1 MRLTIRLMTAC
12 CVSAINLLA
21 ASAQDTATT
30 QALNLDNNIVNQS
43 LQRFSQG
50 INIGKIAVD
59 STAVT
64 SDSVKIF
71 LNSAL
76 QNVPMRSDNVADITK
91 ALAEQPARR
100 PEGQE
105 AHGLR
110 QWLRHPS
117 PHTLLLPSAP
127 RRCDIHSRLP

>member
-91 ALAEQPARR
+91 ALAEQLPAD
-100 PEGQE
+100 
-105 AHGLR
+105 LKDKK
-110 QWLRHPS
+110 
-117 PHTLLLPSAP
+117 LLSSALYEECMEEEDSYQK
-127 RRCDIHSRLP
+127 RKMKHAI

>member
-50 INIGKIAVD
+50 IHIGKLGLDVLGVAVVQLG
-59 STAVT
+59 APQV
-64 SDSVKIF
+64 
-71 LNSAL
+71 
-76 QNVPMRSDNVADITK
+76 
-91 ALAEQPARR
+91 
-100 PEGQE
+100 
-105 AHGLR
+105 HGD
-110 QWLRHPS
+110 WL
-117 PHTLLLPSAP
+117 
-127 RRCDIHSRLP
+127 

>member
-91 ALAEQPARR
+91 ALADQLPADLKDKKLTVFVN
-100 PEGQE
+100 GY
-105 AHGLR
+105 
-110 QWLRHPS
+110 
-117 PHTLLLPSAP
+117 
-127 RRCDIHSRLP
+127 DIRKTADFH